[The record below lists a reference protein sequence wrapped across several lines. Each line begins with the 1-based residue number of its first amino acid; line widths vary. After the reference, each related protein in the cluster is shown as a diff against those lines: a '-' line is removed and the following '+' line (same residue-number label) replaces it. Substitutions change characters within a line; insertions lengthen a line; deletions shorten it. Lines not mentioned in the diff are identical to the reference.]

1 MHPLARAIVVAG
13 LLMLAGPAAAA
24 AAPYQRGTVIVEL
37 RPGVAGQARDAV
49 LDGAP
54 VVGGI
59 AGTRVRLVRV
69 EGDPAA
75 VSARLN
81 RHPLVVYA
89 EPNRVLRAEATPN
102 DARFPELWGLD
113 NANDADIDAPEGWD
127 APALGGFPAT
137 GGAKIGIV
145 DTGITLTHEDLAG
158 KTVNCAYASGFLGL
172 ISTIREGTCTD
183 GHGHGTHVAGTAAA
197 IANNVLG
204 VAGVSFNSPLAV
216 CRALNS
222 AGLGFTLDIANCIR
236 YLADRDSK
244 VISMSIGGPSTT
256 TLQNQVSYAASKDS
270 LLVAAAGN
278 DGSTIVRY
286 PAGYAQVVSVAA
298 TDRNDVRAS
307 FSNMNADVE
316 LAAPGVGILSTWR
329 DGGYFTASGTS
340 MATPHAAGVAAVIR
354 TLAPGLT
361 AAQARDRLTSTV
373 DDLGA
378 AGRDSSYGFGRVNLA
393 NAVAGLP

>member
-1 MHPLARAIVVAG
+1 MHPLARAIVLSG
-13 LLMLAGPAAAA
+13 LLMLAGPPAAA
-24 AAPYQRGTVIVEL
+24 AAPHRADTVIFEL
-37 RPGVAGQARDAV
+37 RPGVGTAARDAV
-49 LDGAP
+49 LQGAP

-59 AGTRVRLVRV
+59 AGTRVRLARV
-69 EGDPAA
+69 AGDPAA

-89 EPNRVLRAEATPN
+89 EVNRVLRTQATPD
-102 DARFPELWGLD
+102 DARFPELWGLN

-127 APALGGFPAT
+127 APALGGFPST

-145 DTGITLTHEDLAG
+145 DTGITPTHQDLVG
-158 KTVNCAYASGFLGL
+158 KTVNCAYAAGFFGL
-172 ISTIREGTCTD
+172 ISTIREGSCSD

-197 IANNVLG
+197 TANNVVG
-204 VAGVSFNSPLAV
+204 VAGVSFNSPLAI
-216 CRALNS
+216 CRALNA
-222 AGLGFTLDIANCIR
+222 AGFGYTLDIANCIR
-236 YLADRDSK
+236 YLADRSSK
-244 VISMSIGGPSTT
+244 VISMSLGGPGTT
-256 TLQNQVSYAASKDS
+256 TLHNQIKYAASKDA

-278 DGSTIVRY
+278 DGTTIVRY
-286 PAGYAQVVSVAA
+286 PAGYPEVVSVAA

-307 FSNMNADVE
+307 FSNMNPDVE
-316 LAAPGVGILSTWR
+316 VAAPGVGILSTWR

-340 MATPHAAGVAAVIR
+340 MATPHAAGVAAVVR

-361 AAQARDRLTSTV
+361 AGQARERLTSTV

-378 AGRDSSYGFGRVNLA
+378 LGRDTTYGFGRVNLG